1 VETLIPHERKRTRAF
16 GRLSQR
22 EREKERER
30 IGGGR
35 LARGSNICRL
45 P

>member
-1 VETLIPHERKRTRAF
+1 VETLNSHERKRTHAF
-16 GRLSQR
+16 GRPSQR